1 MSTTSS
7 FGSIVD
13 GFAKS
18 SQLRAVEI
26 LRSGGLIGLPT
37 ETVYGLAADAEND
50 SAVRRIFD
58 VKARPLTHPLIL
70 HIADVEELDEWSRE
84 ASAEARE
91 LGRIFWPGPLT
102 MLVRRSARVSTVATG
117 RRETV
122 ALRVPS
128 HQVALQILKMHQGA
142 LAAPSAN
149 RFGKVSPTTAVH
161 VLADLGLD
169 VDLIL
174 DGGPCSIGVESTILD
189 MTTRVPQ
196 LLRPGFITAAQIEQA
211 LGLTLGA
218 PSGTS
223 RAPGMLEVHYSPNC
237 TVELA
242 DSPDYARTR
251 AEQLRATSKKVAVL
265 DYTDDLDAYAK
276 HMYEF
281 LRQADSQG
289 CDVVVAVLPSE
300 AGIGGAIRDRLIKA
314 SAK

>member
-1 MSTTSS
+1 MTWTSS
-7 FGSIVD
+7 SESIVD
-13 GFAKS
+13 GFAES
-18 SQLRAVEI
+18 SILRAVGI

-50 SAVRRIFD
+50 IAVRRIFQ

-70 HIADVEELDEWSRE
+70 HIADVEDLDEWSRDV
-84 ASAEARE
+84 SPEARE
-91 LGRIFWPGPLT
+91 LGRLFWPGPLT
-102 MLVRRSARVSTVATG
+102 ILLRRSARVSTIATG
-117 RRETV
+117 GRETV
-122 ALRVPS
+122 ALRVPN
-128 HQVALQILKMHQGA
+128 HQVALRVLKLHQGA

-174 DGGPCSIGVESTILD
+174 DGGPCLIGVESTIVD
-189 MTTRVPQ
+189 MTTPVPQ
-196 LLRPGFITAAQIEQA
+196 LLRPGYISGVQIEQA
-211 LGLTLGA
+211 LNLTLDFS
-218 PSGTS
+218 SGFS
-223 RAPGMLEVHYSPNC
+223 RAPGMLEAHYSPNC

-242 DSPDYARTR
+242 ESPLQARSM
-251 AEQLRATSKKVAVL
+251 AEGLRAASKKVAIL
-265 DYTDDLDAYAK
+265 DYLDDLDAYAK

-281 LRQADSQG
+281 LRKADSNG
-289 CDVVVAVLPSE
+289 CDCVVAVLPSE